1 MPPLSPDY
9 MAMLKKEL
17 TSRYLPYLPPLLLN
31 NRPAKEQQEKQV
43 SRAFSA
49 FALRHHLDVSP
60 KAAAAAVIDDFND
73 EGIDAIYYHDPT
85 ETLYL
90 VQSKLKASEDFSQTD
105 AQTFSSGCRLL
116 IRQEFDTFND
126 HFKKRRVEIE
136 EALGICST
144 IRLLIAYCGPK
155 VSQHATTALDQ
166 LIGDDTL
173 DEERLA
179 APVDYFSPIETS
191 AALRGLHT
199 YQAVNTELTLTNYG
213 KVEEPRKTYFGVVHV
228 QDLVKLHI
236 KEGKALYEQN
246 IRYFLGSS
254 KSDVNRSIQKT
265 LKEDP
270 ANFFYLNNGVTA
282 LCGEIAA
289 RGGKKP
295 SKKFKLLGLSIINGA
310 QTVASAAQLMKSP
323 NPPDISEA
331 KVLLTLIQSKT
342 AGDFGPQVT
351 KARNHQNPV
360 STANF
365 ASLDP
370 QQERLRQELACFG
383 INYYYRPESAVIP
396 GNSDIL
402 LSEAIAALAYLEP
415 DPRYVVW
422 LKTSPATIND
432 ASSEYYQ
439 RIFADTLKGVRLAN
453 AVLIT
458 RRIQQL
464 VRIADLASSGIERL
478 VYRHGIHAICAVLL
492 KRLRS
497 KIDVA
502 QPINPAQ
509 IGQLLS
515 QPFDELRQQAADL
528 FVATVRD
535 RGPLAHFKSQERTVP
550 FLRDLIIQNYGLASD
565 LAIQSLSAPRHD
577 DVFPLAKLFN
587 YLSQKAPQI

>member
-17 TSRYLPYLPPLLLN
+17 TSRYLPYLTPLLPN
-31 NRPAKEQQEKQV
+31 TRPAPEQQEKQI
-43 SRAFSA
+43 SRALSA

-73 EGIDAIYYHDPT
+73 NGLDAIYYHNPT

-90 VQSKLKASEDFSQTD
+90 VQSKLKPSEEFAMPD
-105 AQTFSSGCRLL
+105 AQAFVSGCRLL
-116 IRQEFDTFND
+116 IRQEFDTFNE
-126 HFKKRRVEIE
+126 HFQKRRVEIE
-136 EALGICST
+136 EALGTCSN
-144 IRLLIAYCGPK
+144 IRLLIAYCGPR
-155 VSQHATTALDQ
+155 VSVHATTELDQ

-179 APVDYFSPIETS
+179 APIDYFSPSEAS
-191 AALRGLHT
+191 AALRGLHA
-199 YQAVNTELTLTNYG
+199 YQPVNAELSLTNYG
-213 KVEEPRKTYFGVVHV
+213 KVSEPRKTYFGVVHV
-228 QDLVKLHI
+228 RDLVGLHQ
-236 KEGKALYEQN
+236 KHGKALYEQN
-246 IRYFLGSS
+246 IRYFLGSG
-254 KSDVNRSIQKT
+254 KSDVNRSIQQT

-282 LCGEIAA
+282 LCGEISPK
-289 RGGKKP
+289 GGKKP

-310 QTVASAAQLMKSP
+310 QTVASAAELMKSP
-323 NPPDISEA
+323 NPPDITEA
-331 KVLLTLIQSKT
+331 KVLLTLIQSRT

-396 GNSDIL
+396 GDSDIL
-402 LSEAIAALAYLEP
+402 LSEAISALAYLEP
-415 DPRYVVW
+415 DPRYAVW

-432 ASSEYYQ
+432 ANSEYYQ
-439 RIFADTLKGVRLAN
+439 RIFADNVKGVRLAN

-458 RRIQQL
+458 RRIHKL
-464 VRIADLASSGIERL
+464 IRIADLASSGIERL
-478 VYRHGIHAICAVLL
+478 VYRHGIHAISAVLL

-497 KIDVA
+497 KVDVA
-502 QPINPAQ
+502 QPINPLH
-509 IGQLLS
+509 IGPLLS
-515 QPFDELRQQAADL
+515 HPFDVLRQQAADL
-528 FVATVRD
+528 FAATFID

-550 FLRDLIIQNYGLASD
+550 FLKTLMIENYGLAGD
-565 LAIQSLSAPRHD
+565 LAIQPLSAPRHD
-577 DVFPLAKLFN
+577 DVFPSAKLFN
-587 YLSQKAPQI
+587 YLSQRAPQI